1 MTQSIA
7 DSRSPKCILRIAI
20 QLFEVFYKQQ
30 VISTDPQ
37 SRRYPKNQLIS
48 LHIHKGTVVNST
60 STDTLGGRIGSELK
74 RSGISM
80 RELARRID
88 IAQPSISK
96 WCSNQAVPRV
106 IYLERWPRSSAFPP
120 TGLTYRASTPP
131 AVTKSSIRP
140 RPESSETIG
149 LSLTADSAKRTFG
162 TEANKLSLFT
172 QESDDMAPT
181 IRSGSLVVIN
191 HTINK
196 VIGSGVY
203 LVQVGETKELRRIQP
218 LVDGTLDI
226 RIDNPKRFANE
237 IATDDKIVILGKVL
251 STVSVK
257 HIR

>member
-1 MTQSIA
+1 MNPTQ
-7 DSRSPKCILRIAI
+7 
-20 QLFEVFYKQQ
+20 
-30 VISTDPQ
+30 
-37 SRRYPKNQLIS
+37 
-48 LHIHKGTVVNST
+48 
-60 STDTLGGRIGSELK
+60 TDTLGARIASELK

-106 IYLERWPRSSAFPP
+106 IYLERMAKFFGVSAHW
-120 TGLTYRASTPP
+120 LTYGEHASGRDE
-131 AVTKSSIRP
+131 VVIRP

-149 LSLTADSAKRTFG
+149 LSLTAESAKRTFG

-181 IRSGSLVVIN
+181 IRGGSLVVVN

-196 VIGSGVY
+196 VVGSGIY

-218 LVDGTLDI
+218 LVDGTYDI
-226 RIDNPKRFANE
+226 RIDNPKRNANE
-237 IATDDKIVILGKVL
+237 IASDDKLVVLGKVL
-251 STVSVK
+251 STVTLKQV
-257 HIR
+257 R

>member
-1 MTQSIA
+1 M
-7 DSRSPKCILRIAI
+7 
-20 QLFEVFYKQQ
+20 
-30 VISTDPQ
+30 
-37 SRRYPKNQLIS
+37 
-48 LHIHKGTVVNST
+48 NST

-106 IYLERWPRSSAFPP
+106 IGVSAHW
-120 TGLTYRASTPP
+120 LTYGEHASGRDE
-131 AVTKSSIRP
+131 VVIRP

>member
-1 MTQSIA
+1 MNPTQ
-7 DSRSPKCILRIAI
+7 
-20 QLFEVFYKQQ
+20 
-30 VISTDPQ
+30 
-37 SRRYPKNQLIS
+37 
-48 LHIHKGTVVNST
+48 
-60 STDTLGGRIGSELK
+60 TDTLGARIASELK

-106 IYLERWPRSSAFPP
+106 NYLERMAKVFGVSAHW
-120 TGLTYRASTPP
+120 LTYGEHASGRDE
-131 AVTKSSIRP
+131 VVIRP

-149 LSLTADSAKRTFG
+149 LSLTAESAKRTFG

-181 IRSGSLVVIN
+181 IRGGSLVVVN

-196 VIGSGVY
+196 VVGSGIY

-218 LVDGTLDI
+218 LVDGTYDI
-226 RIDNPKRFANE
+226 RIDNPKRNANE
-237 IATDDKIVILGKVL
+237 IASDDKLVVLGKVL
-251 STVSVK
+251 STVTLKQV
-257 HIR
+257 R

>member
-1 MTQSIA
+1 MNPTQ
-7 DSRSPKCILRIAI
+7 
-20 QLFEVFYKQQ
+20 
-30 VISTDPQ
+30 
-37 SRRYPKNQLIS
+37 
-48 LHIHKGTVVNST
+48 
-60 STDTLGGRIGSELK
+60 TDTLGARIASELK

-106 IYLERWPRSSAFPP
+106 IYLERMAKVFGVSAHW
-120 TGLTYRASTPP
+120 LTYGEHASGRDE
-131 AVTKSSIRP
+131 VVIRS

-149 LSLTADSAKRTFG
+149 LSLTAESAKRTFG

-181 IRSGSLVVIN
+181 IRGGSLVVVN

-196 VIGSGVY
+196 VVGSGIY

-218 LVDGTLDI
+218 LVDGTYDI
-226 RIDNPKRFANE
+226 RIDNPKRNANE
-237 IATDDKIVILGKVL
+237 IASDDKLVVLGKVL
-251 STVSVK
+251 STVTLKQV
-257 HIR
+257 R

>member
-1 MTQSIA
+1 MNH
-7 DSRSPKCILRIAI
+7 
-20 QLFEVFYKQQ
+20 F
-30 VISTDPQ
+30 ISNKRYQRTHK

-48 LHIHKGTVVNST
+48 LHIHKGTIVNST

-106 IYLERWPRSSAFPP
+106 IYLERMAKVFGVSAHW
-120 TGLTYRASTPP
+120 LTYG
-131 AVTKSSIRP
+131 
-140 RPESSETIG
+140 EH
-149 LSLTADSAKRTFG
+149 ADSAKRTFG

>member
-1 MTQSIA
+1 M
-7 DSRSPKCILRIAI
+7 
-20 QLFEVFYKQQ
+20 
-30 VISTDPQ
+30 
-37 SRRYPKNQLIS
+37 
-48 LHIHKGTVVNST
+48 NST

-106 IYLERWPRSSAFPP
+106 IYLERMAKVFGVSAHW
-120 TGLTYRASTPP
+120 LTYGEHASGRDE
-131 AVTKSSIRP
+131 VVIRP

-218 LVDGTLDI
+218 LVDGTLDV
-226 RIDNPKRFANE
+226 RIDNPKRFASE

>member
-1 MTQSIA
+1 MVEHKAHRCGI
-7 DSRSPKCILRIAI
+7 RI
-20 QLFEVFYKQQ
+20 
-30 VISTDPQ
+30 
-37 SRRYPKNQLIS
+37 RRVCAWN
-48 LHIHKGTVVNST
+48 T
-60 STDTLGGRIGSELK
+60 SKLAYGGSGPVARDTENYSMCTFKTGKRHECDLSASYNIGSRYFL
-74 RSGISM
+74 
-80 RELARRID
+80 REYEKSIPATEWRRIS
-88 IAQPSISK
+88 AK
-96 WCSNQAVPRV
+96 VPECAHRIPRTLNTLIRV
-106 IYLERWPRSSAFPP
+106 CAELHW
-120 TGLTYRASTPP
+120 LTYGEHASGRDE
-131 AVTKSSIRP
+131 VVIRP

>member
-1 MTQSIA
+1 M
-7 DSRSPKCILRIAI
+7 
-20 QLFEVFYKQQ
+20 
-30 VISTDPQ
+30 
-37 SRRYPKNQLIS
+37 
-48 LHIHKGTVVNST
+48 NST
-60 STDTLGGRIGSELK
+60 SADTLGGRIGSELK

-106 IYLERWPRSSAFPP
+106 IYLERMAKVFGVSAHW
-120 TGLTYRASTPP
+120 LTYGEHASGRDE
-131 AVTKSSIRP
+131 VVIRP

-162 TEANKLSLFT
+162 TEANKLSL
-172 QESDDMAPT
+172 
-181 IRSGSLVVIN
+181 L
-191 HTINK
+191 
-196 VIGSGVY
+196 
-203 LVQVGETKELRRIQP
+203 TKELRRIQP

>member
-1 MTQSIA
+1 M
-7 DSRSPKCILRIAI
+7 
-20 QLFEVFYKQQ
+20 
-30 VISTDPQ
+30 
-37 SRRYPKNQLIS
+37 
-48 LHIHKGTVVNST
+48 NST

-106 IYLERWPRSSAFPP
+106 IYLERMAKVFGVSAHW
-120 TGLTYRASTPP
+120 LTYGEHASGRDE
-131 AVTKSSIRP
+131 VVIRP

-162 TEANKLSLFT
+162 TEA
-172 QESDDMAPT
+172 DDMAPT

>member
-1 MTQSIA
+1 MNPTQTNTLGA
-7 DSRSPKCILRIAI
+7 RIA
-20 QLFEVFYKQQ
+20 
-30 VISTDPQ
+30 
-37 SRRYPKNQLIS
+37 
-48 LHIHKGTVVNST
+48 
-60 STDTLGGRIGSELK
+60 SELK

-106 IYLERWPRSSAFPP
+106 IYLERMAKVFGVSAHW
-120 TGLTYRASTPP
+120 LTYGEHASGRDE
-131 AVTKSSIRP
+131 VVIRP

-149 LSLTADSAKRTFG
+149 LSLTAESAKRTFG

-181 IRSGSLVVIN
+181 IRGGSLVVVN

-196 VIGSGVY
+196 VVGSGIY

-218 LVDGTLDI
+218 LVDGTYDI
-226 RIDNPKRFANE
+226 RIDNPKRNANE
-237 IATDDKIVILGKVL
+237 IASDDKLVVLGKVL
-251 STVSVK
+251 STVTLKQV
-257 HIR
+257 R

>member
-106 IYLERWPRSSAFPP
+106 IYLERMAKVFGVSAHW
-120 TGLTYRASTPP
+120 LTYGEHASGRDE
-131 AVTKSSIRP
+131 VVIRP

-181 IRSGSLVVIN
+181 IRSGASWSS
-191 HTINK
+191 TI
-196 VIGSGVY
+196 
-203 LVQVGETKELRRIQP
+203 R
-218 LVDGTLDI
+218 
-226 RIDNPKRFANE
+226 
-237 IATDDKIVILGKVL
+237 
-251 STVSVK
+251 ST
-257 HIR
+257 R

>member
-1 MTQSIA
+1 MNPTQ
-7 DSRSPKCILRIAI
+7 
-20 QLFEVFYKQQ
+20 
-30 VISTDPQ
+30 
-37 SRRYPKNQLIS
+37 
-48 LHIHKGTVVNST
+48 
-60 STDTLGGRIGSELK
+60 TDTLGARIASELK

-106 IYLERWPRSSAFPP
+106 IYLERMAKVFGVSAHW
-120 TGLTYRASTPP
+120 LTYGEHASGRDE
-131 AVTKSSIRP
+131 VVIRP

-149 LSLTADSAKRTFG
+149 LSLTAESAKRTFG

-181 IRSGSLVVIN
+181 IRGGSLVVVN

-196 VIGSGVY
+196 VVGSGIY

-218 LVDGTLDI
+218 LVDGTYDI
-226 RIDNPKRFANE
+226 RIDNPKRNANE
-237 IATDDKIVILGKVL
+237 IASDDKLVVLGKAL
-251 STVSVK
+251 STVTLKQV
-257 HIR
+257 R

>member
-1 MTQSIA
+1 M
-7 DSRSPKCILRIAI
+7 
-20 QLFEVFYKQQ
+20 
-30 VISTDPQ
+30 
-37 SRRYPKNQLIS
+37 
-48 LHIHKGTVVNST
+48 NST

-106 IYLERWPRSSAFPP
+106 IYLERMAKVFGVSAHW
-120 TGLTYRASTPP
+120 LTYGEHASGRDE
-131 AVTKSSIRP
+131 VVIRP

-203 LVQVGETKELRRIQP
+203 LVQVGETSRSLTARSTSASTIPSALRTKSPPTTRSSFSARCSP
-218 LVDGTLDI
+218 
-226 RIDNPKRFANE
+226 RFP
-237 IATDDKIVILGKVL
+237 
-251 STVSVK
+251 
-257 HIR
+257 

>member
-1 MTQSIA
+1 M
-7 DSRSPKCILRIAI
+7 
-20 QLFEVFYKQQ
+20 
-30 VISTDPQ
+30 
-37 SRRYPKNQLIS
+37 
-48 LHIHKGTVVNST
+48 NST

-106 IYLERWPRSSAFPP
+106 IYLERMAKVFGVSAHW
-120 TGLTYRASTPP
+120 LTYGEHASGRDE
-131 AVTKSSIRP
+131 VVIRP

-162 TEANKLSLFT
+162 TEANKLS
-172 QESDDMAPT
+172 
-181 IRSGSLVVIN
+181 
-191 HTINK
+191 INK

>member
-1 MTQSIA
+1 M
-7 DSRSPKCILRIAI
+7 
-20 QLFEVFYKQQ
+20 
-30 VISTDPQ
+30 
-37 SRRYPKNQLIS
+37 
-48 LHIHKGTVVNST
+48 NST

-96 WCSNQAVPRV
+96 WCSNQAV
-106 IYLERWPRSSAFPP
+106 SAHW
-120 TGLTYRASTPP
+120 LTYGEHASGRDE
-131 AVTKSSIRP
+131 VVIRP

>member
-1 MTQSIA
+1 M
-7 DSRSPKCILRIAI
+7 
-20 QLFEVFYKQQ
+20 
-30 VISTDPQ
+30 
-37 SRRYPKNQLIS
+37 
-48 LHIHKGTVVNST
+48 NST

-106 IYLERWPRSSAFPP
+106 IYLERMAKVFGVSAHW
-120 TGLTYRASTPP
+120 LTYGRDE
-131 AVTKSSIRP
+131 VVIRP

>member
-1 MTQSIA
+1 MNPTQ
-7 DSRSPKCILRIAI
+7 
-20 QLFEVFYKQQ
+20 
-30 VISTDPQ
+30 
-37 SRRYPKNQLIS
+37 
-48 LHIHKGTVVNST
+48 
-60 STDTLGGRIGSELK
+60 TDTLGARIASELK

-106 IYLERWPRSSAFPP
+106 IYLERMAKVFGVSAHW
-120 TGLTYRASTPP
+120 LTYGEHASGRDE
-131 AVTKSSIRP
+131 VVIRP

-149 LSLTADSAKRTFG
+149 LSLTAESAKRTFG

-181 IRSGSLVVIN
+181 IRGGSLVVVN

-196 VIGSGVY
+196 VVGSGIY

-218 LVDGTLDI
+218 LVYGNYDI
-226 RIDNPKRFANE
+226 RIDNPKRNANE
-237 IATDDKIVILGKVL
+237 IASDDKLVVLGKVL
-251 STVSVK
+251 STVTLKQV
-257 HIR
+257 R

>member
-1 MTQSIA
+1 MSKHPVSHTNTIHDHESCCVLPSEAGHAFRPQSTPGI
-7 DSRSPKCILRIAI
+7 SSQHVVLQGVMRSLRI
-20 QLFEVFYKQQ
+20 
-30 VISTDPQ
+30 S
-37 SRRYPKNQLIS
+37 
-48 LHIHKGTVVNST
+48 
-60 STDTLGGRIGSELK
+60 
-74 RSGISM
+74 
-80 RELARRID
+80 
-88 IAQPSISK
+88 
-96 WCSNQAVPRV
+96 
-106 IYLERWPRSSAFPP
+106 
-120 TGLTYRASTPP
+120 
-131 AVTKSSIRP
+131 
-140 RPESSETIG
+140 

>member
-1 MTQSIA
+1 MNPTQ
-7 DSRSPKCILRIAI
+7 
-20 QLFEVFYKQQ
+20 
-30 VISTDPQ
+30 
-37 SRRYPKNQLIS
+37 
-48 LHIHKGTVVNST
+48 
-60 STDTLGGRIGSELK
+60 TDTLGARIASELK

-106 IYLERWPRSSAFPP
+106 IYLERMAKVFGVSAHW
-120 TGLTYRASTPP
+120 LTYGEHASGRDE
-131 AVTKSSIRP
+131 VVIRP

-149 LSLTADSAKRTFG
+149 LSLTAESAKRTFG

-181 IRSGSLVVIN
+181 IRGGSLVVVN

-196 VIGSGVY
+196 VVGSGIY

-218 LVDGTLDI
+218 LVDGIYDI
-226 RIDNPKRFANE
+226 RIDNPKRNANE
-237 IATDDKIVILGKVL
+237 IASDDKLVVLGKVL
-251 STVSVK
+251 STVTLKQV
-257 HIR
+257 R